1 MSQQVKNSTGTD
13 GLSKTIDENEA
24 QCVLGASLGA
34 IAFVVRPRNPCR
46 RSPFVIDAARLT
58 PRSCAVVALQLY
70 GLSAMVV
77 LMEKLENFRFEQ
89 EYAQVLAAKR
99 AEETRRAS
107 PYFGKSKAEI
117 QQLKAAALLESN
129 IDSRVDDE

>member
-1 MSQQVKNSTGTD
+1 V
-13 GLSKTIDENEA
+13 
-24 QCVLGASLGA
+24 CLGHHWEPLRSWYVRETHA
-34 IAFVVRPRNPCR
+34 VV
-46 RSPFVIDAARLT
+46 PFVIDAARLT

-99 AEETRRAS
+99 AEATRRAS